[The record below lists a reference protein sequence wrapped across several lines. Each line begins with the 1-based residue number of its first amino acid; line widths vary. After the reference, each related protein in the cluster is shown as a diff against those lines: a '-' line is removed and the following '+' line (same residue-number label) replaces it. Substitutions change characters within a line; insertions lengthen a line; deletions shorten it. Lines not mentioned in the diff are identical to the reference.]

1 MRGKK
6 IPPKELN
13 NILKEMVKGYPKHSN
28 VFIVKKVMGEIEK
41 KHGKSLYSENTL
53 IRKLSEF
60 KNSRG
65 RKDRER

>member
-1 MRGKK
+1 
-6 IPPKELN
+6 
-13 NILKEMVKGYPKHSN
+13 MVKGCPKQSN

-60 KNSRG
+60 KNKRN
-65 RKDRER
+65 KK